1 MQAMPVSDIQ
11 GKDCE
16 NQDQSEENMI
26 DEANRKHLNIW
37 VEDGGG
43 GGGQGGVNLRKF
55 SNNVKNR

>member
-43 GGGQGGVNLRKF
+43 GGAGRGESEKI
-55 SNNVKNR
+55 